1 MNKKKIIMAVLVLI
15 IVALCLNVFVQQKF
29 IKTYT
34 FTELEYRGYTAQDVS
49 EIEIKHSYLNRIL
62 SYNEWRISVEF
73 VEEPNVL
80 FWFTYRDGKI
90 IFQGVTSEE
99 TEKKNKYILVEK
111 KAFVLVICFVL
122 LLAIAVATYGRKQ
135 SGVVSTSELPTDI
148 VNLDE
153 METFA
158 LDSLVDEE

>member
-1 MNKKKIIMAVLVLI
+1 MNKKKIIMAVLLLI
-15 IVALCLNVFVQQKF
+15 IVALCLNVFVQKKF

-90 IFQGVTSEE
+90 IFQGVSSEPMLAKE
-99 TEKKNKYILVEK
+99 AILDYSGTMSNKLITGYGVQLLYAIAIFVLGVVTYRLK
-111 KAFVLVICFVL
+111 KA
-122 LLAIAVATYGRKQ
+122 K
-135 SGVVSTSELPTDI
+135 
-148 VNLDE
+148 
-153 METFA
+153 
-158 LDSLVDEE
+158 